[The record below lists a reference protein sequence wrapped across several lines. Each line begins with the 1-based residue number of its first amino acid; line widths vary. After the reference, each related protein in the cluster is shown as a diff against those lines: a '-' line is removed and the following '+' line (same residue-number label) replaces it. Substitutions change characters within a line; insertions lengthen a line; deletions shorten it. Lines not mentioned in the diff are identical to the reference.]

1 MLMRWQFVLILT
13 IIFCCCAPY
22 AYAQSFNTD
31 TNTTYFSVHLR
42 NASGSKD
49 VNASFTNA
57 QFFVRPQHN
66 ETMRISRML
75 VSIKDAAIDNYDD
88 YGAINGG
95 LPNGIQVWLDKNGTL
110 FRLDDNHPIK
120 TNGDWAALCYD
131 VAISNLGAGDDY
143 VTIRW
148 SFYKSAGGSTDG
160 GIELVGKNNDRFY
173 IVANDDLTGLTQ
185 HHFIVQGQYDEDQP
199 EALSMIAVAI
209 FLVAAYTFLFYLIK
223 ELRTET
229 AFWEWAKNILMVFCF
244 FMSIAGVYTAYVM
257 VNGTATDVAST
268 ILISYV
274 PYIFVGMFLFCL
286 IVILFVGD
294 VMTKMLAYVMS
305 RKFLKKRGGR

>member
-1 MLMRWQFVLILT
+1 
-13 IIFCCCAPY
+13 
-22 AYAQSFNTD
+22 
-31 TNTTYFSVHLR
+31 
-42 NASGSKD
+42 
-49 VNASFTNA
+49 
-57 QFFVRPQHN
+57 
-66 ETMRISRML
+66 
-75 VSIKDAAIDNYDD
+75 
-88 YGAINGG
+88 
-95 LPNGIQVWLDKNGTL
+95 
-110 FRLDDNHPIK
+110 
-120 TNGDWAALCYD
+120 
-131 VAISNLGAGDDY
+131 
-143 VTIRW
+143 
-148 SFYKSAGGSTDG
+148 
-160 GIELVGKNNDRFY
+160 
-173 IVANDDLTGLTQ
+173 
-185 HHFIVQGQYDEDQP
+185 
-199 EALSMIAVAI
+199 MIAVAI